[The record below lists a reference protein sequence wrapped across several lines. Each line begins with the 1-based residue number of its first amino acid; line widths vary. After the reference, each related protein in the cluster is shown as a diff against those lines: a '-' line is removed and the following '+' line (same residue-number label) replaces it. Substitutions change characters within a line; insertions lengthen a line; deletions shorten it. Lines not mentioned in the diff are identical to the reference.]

1 MDPGTRILVQMEG
14 ARRFNRWM
22 SDTIAP
28 FVNGVVLEAGAGI
41 GNLTEF
47 LFRPGQ
53 SYIAADL
60 EDDHVEFLKQRL
72 GSQPGLTIAKCNLLE
87 PLDLRPYQN
96 AIDTVICLNVLE
108 HISDD
113 NSSAAQFTFVSEMW
127 WAGRYSCAA
136 RVESIWQPRSCIATL
151 PPLLGSRIAR
161 QAKSHAGFRVDQI
174 IRFNRITYP
183 GWLLNSRLLKRTT
196 LSSLQ
201 LRLFDLSIPLW
212 RRIDGLLPW
221 PPTSLIAIASR
232 EDC

>member
-72 GSQPGLTIAKCNLLE
+72 GSRPGLTIAKCNLLE

-113 NSSAAQFTFVSEMW
+113 NSVLRNLRSCLKCGGQAVILVPQGSGAYGSLDRVLQHCR
-127 WAGRYSCAA
+127 RYSETEL
-136 RVESIWQPRSCIATL
+136 R
-151 PPLLGSRIAR
+151 
-161 QAKSHAGFRVDQI
+161 AKLSHAGFQIDQI

-201 LRLFDLSIPLW
+201 LKLFDLSIPLW

-232 EDC
+232 EDF

>member
-1 MDPGTRILVQMEG
+1 MLVQMAS

-22 SDTIAP
+22 ADTIAP

-41 GNLTEF
+41 GSLTEF
-47 LFRPGQ
+47 LYRPGQ

-60 EDDHVEFLKQRL
+60 EDNHVALLTQRL
-72 GSQPGLTIAKCNLLE
+72 GARLGLTIAKCDLLE
-87 PLDLRPYQN
+87 PLDLRPYRN

-108 HISDD
+108 HIADD
-113 NSSAAQFTFVSEMW
+113 DSVLRNLRSCLKCGGRTVILVPQGPSAYGSLDRILQHCR
-127 WAGRYSCAA
+127 RYSEAELRGKLTA
-136 RVESIWQPRSCIATL
+136 
-151 PPLLGSRIAR
+151 
-161 QAKSHAGFRVDQI
+161 AGFHVDQI

-183 GWLLNSRLLKRTT
+183 GWLFNSRMLKRTT

-201 LRLFDLSIPLW
+201 LRLFDMLIPLW
-212 RRIDGLLPW
+212 RQIDGLLPW